1 MAMSYID
8 LIVYNFRFIDAS
20 RADPFRVENLRLL
33 TPAFDSREEHVFYL
47 TQVEILAQSA
57 PIVGAAVRAQ
67 EAVLV
72 HDEGA
77 LEMELRAIEA
87 CLRHLAQRSLVT
99 IDPVLAAVLDHKL
112 PAKPQM
118 AVQLKDA
125 VKLVQEE
132 ASRRD
137 EKYQKIAE
145 AEKNKSKVLEAKFQE
160 LFKKAK
166 DEPITKP
173 LKDIDLD

>member
-1 MAMSYID
+1 MNENKPHTIE
-8 LIVYNFRFIDAS
+8 VTCPCCDAT
-20 RADPFRVENLRLL
+20 L
-33 TPAFDSREEHVFYL
+33 
-47 TQVEILAQSA
+47 
-57 PIVGAAVRAQ
+57 
-67 EAVLV
+67 
-72 HDEGA
+72 
-77 LEMELRAIEA
+77 
-87 CLRHLAQRSLVT
+87 T
-99 IDPVLAAVLDHKL
+99 IDPALGAVLDHRL

-125 VKLVQEE
+125 VSFVKEE
-132 ASRRD
+132 ATRRD

-166 DEPITKP
+166 EEPITKP

>member
-1 MAMSYID
+1 MDEKQSPTIQ
-8 LIVYNFRFIDAS
+8 ITCPCCDAT
-20 RADPFRVENLRLL
+20 L
-33 TPAFDSREEHVFYL
+33 
-47 TQVEILAQSA
+47 
-57 PIVGAAVRAQ
+57 
-67 EAVLV
+67 
-72 HDEGA
+72 
-77 LEMELRAIEA
+77 
-87 CLRHLAQRSLVT
+87 T
-99 IDPVLAAVLDHKL
+99 IDPVLGAVLGHKL
-112 PAKPQM
+112 PVRPQM

-125 VKLVQEE
+125 VKLVNEE

-166 DEPITKP
+166 EEPITKP